1 MSIEKKQGDFMKL
14 LDYGLKST
22 KTRERI
28 LQILDFSKDPL
39 TAEDVY
45 KKIIDENINL
55 STVYRT
61 LSTFVE
67 KGIVIK
73 DVLNDGKSAYSLK
86 REKHHHVLVCN
97 KCGKKI
103 YLTVCPFK
111 EAYKDIYKD
120 TGFKVQDHS
129 MAVYGLCSECQ
140 NDELIK
146 NMKK

>member
-1 MSIEKKQGDFMKL
+1 MKL

-28 LQILDFSKDPL
+28 LQILDSSKDPL

-61 LSTFVE
+61 LSTFAD

-73 DVLNDGKSAYSLK
+73 DVLNDGK
-86 REKHHHVLVCN
+86 
-97 KCGKKI
+97 
-103 YLTVCPFK
+103 
-111 EAYKDIYKD
+111 
-120 TGFKVQDHS
+120 
-129 MAVYGLCSECQ
+129 
-140 NDELIK
+140 
-146 NMKK
+146 